1 MTTLVTAAA
10 LYGGRAAAAA
20 QRCSRNVPPQ
30 FYPRSFYRRCT
41 VITVRSEHSR
51 LLLGQSRERQRACQ
65 ELRAA
70 RERWRRECERWRPE
84 RERCQ
89 MISVAVG
96 LHAISAGVHA
106 SPDELHHDA
115 GELYRVP
122 AARIRTLSR

>member
-1 MTTLVTAAA
+1 MAVEQRRQVNGVAAT
-10 LYGGRAAAAA
+10 YR
-20 QRCSRNVPPQ
+20 
-30 FYPRSFYRRCT
+30 RSFYRRCT

-115 GELYRVP
+115 GKMYRVP
-122 AARIRTLSR
+122 AARIGTLSR